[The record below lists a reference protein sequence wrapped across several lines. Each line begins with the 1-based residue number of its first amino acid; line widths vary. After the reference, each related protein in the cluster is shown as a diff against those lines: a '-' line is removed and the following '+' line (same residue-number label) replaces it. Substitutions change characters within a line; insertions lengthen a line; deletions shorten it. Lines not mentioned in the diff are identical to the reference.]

1 MTSSPTEP
9 LTSPSPSNNPQVAA
23 PTAGVTAPP
32 LRVTGVV
39 TNNAGDRWEIPSPTT
54 SPGDGGDGGPADPLD
69 GQTASTATPS
79 SDETTIPVGSL
90 KEFARGLV
98 LAATDWVAARV
109 SRGDDEKAALLV
121 ATEKEQAAI
130 GDPLVKIAGRHAKI
144 PTGGNPDMGDLVAAG
159 IAAGGYLVRA
169 VRGLWN
175 LKRHRDAVRAA
186 ATADPVEGV
195 HS

>member
-9 LTSPSPSNNPQVAA
+9 LTSPSPSNNPQVGNV
-23 PTAGVTAPP
+23 TAGVTAPP

-54 SPGDGGDGGPADPLD
+54 SSSPGDGGDGGPADPVTD
-69 GQTASTATPS
+69 EPPTGTRS
-79 SDETTIPVGSL
+79 SAEVSGLSL
-90 KEFARGLV
+90 KDLARGLV
-98 LAATDWVAARV
+98 LAITARVAASV
-109 SRGDDEKAALLV
+109 SKGDTEAAAALV

-130 GDPLVKIAGRHAKI
+130 GDPLARIGGRHVKASA
-144 PTGGNPDMGDLVAAG
+144 GNPDIADLIVAGVAA
-159 IAAGGYLVRA
+159 AGYAFRA
-169 VRGLWN
+169 VTGLWN

-195 HS
+195 KP